1 MRINLNRSA
10 TWRMRSFPRDYS
22 MLRIVP
28 FAIIGT
34 LVATVSAADPIA
46 DAPKEHIGFKTLKTE
61 VVDLGPEI
69 GGMAGRQLRLCV
81 LSVAP
86 GGHIGV
92 RSHQARPSVVYAV
105 QGIDTI
111 TVGDGSKTILKP
123 GDTTSATK
131 DTTHWHKNEG
141 NEEVRLP
148 AVDVFNAEKAKK

>member
-1 MRINLNRSA
+1 
-10 TWRMRSFPRDYS
+10 
-22 MLRIVP
+22 MLRIVL

-34 LVATVSAADPIA
+34 LVATVSAANPIA
-46 DAPKEHIGFKTLKTE
+46 DAPKEHKGFKTLKTE

-69 GGMAGRQLRLCV
+69 DGMAGRQLRLRA
-81 LSVAP
+81 LSIAP
-86 GGHIGV
+86 GGHIKV
-92 RSHQARPSVVYAV
+92 HSHQDRPSVVYAL

-111 TVGDGSKTILKP
+111 TLGDGSKKILKP

-141 NEEVRLP
+141 NEEVLLL

>member
-1 MRINLNRSA
+1 
-10 TWRMRSFPRDYS
+10 MRSLPREDT
-22 MLRIVP
+22 MLRIVL

-34 LVATVSAADPIA
+34 LVATVSAANPIA
-46 DAPKEHIGFKTLKTE
+46 DAPKEHKGFKTLKTK
-61 VVDLGPEI
+61 VVDLGAEI
-69 GGMAGRQLRLCV
+69 DGMAGRQLRLRV
-81 LSVAP
+81 LSIAP

-92 RSHQARPSVVYAV
+92 HSHQDRPSVVYAL

-111 TVGDGSKTILKP
+111 TVGDGSKKILKP

-141 NEEVRLP
+141 NEEVLLL

>member
-1 MRINLNRSA
+1 
-10 TWRMRSFPRDYS
+10 
-22 MLRIVP
+22 MLRVVL

-34 LVATVSAADPIA
+34 LVATVSAANPIA
-46 DAPKEHIGFKTLKTE
+46 DAPKEHKGFKTLKTE

-69 GGMAGRQLRLCV
+69 DGMAGRQLRLRA
-81 LSVAP
+81 LSIAP
-86 GGHIGV
+86 GGLIGV
-92 RSHQARPSVVYAV
+92 HSHQDRPSVVYAL

-111 TVGDGSKTILKP
+111 TLGDGSKKILKP

-141 NEEVRLP
+141 NEEVLLL

>member
-1 MRINLNRSA
+1 
-10 TWRMRSFPRDYS
+10 MRSLPREYS
-22 MLRIVP
+22 ILRIVL

-34 LVATVSAADPIA
+34 LVATMSAANPIA
-46 DAPKEHIGFKTLKTE
+46 DAPKEHKGFKTLKTE
-61 VVDLGPEI
+61 AVDLGPEI
-69 GGMAGRQLRLCV
+69 NGMAGRQLRLRV
-81 LSVAP
+81 LSIAP

-92 RSHQARPSVVYAV
+92 HSHQDRPSAVYAL

-111 TVGDGSKTILKP
+111 TLGDGSKKILKP

-141 NEEVRLP
+141 NEEVLLL